1 MAKIN
6 LSEYAS
12 EAAESIVNG
21 NLSSAVEEIDQLPKK
36 QAMAVVAYV
45 VNYLGT
51 DDYHVGSL
59 LRKLS
64 DRL

>member
-6 LSEYAS
+6 ISEYAS

-45 VNYLGT
+45 VTSLGT

>member
-6 LSEYAS
+6 ISEYAS

-36 QAMAVVAYV
+36 QAHQPLAGLQV
-45 VNYLGT
+45 
-51 DDYHVGSL
+51 S
-59 LRKLS
+59 
-64 DRL
+64 